1 MPYYSRKRSITICK
15 KRVLLLSNLIDTFVM
30 VSPDCPVQAGVIPA
44 NKNDEKPSI
53 PFLQYQL
60 LTQNPYRFTIEDL
73 IYEVH
78 IRHKQIPSEDVE
90 ANGDVI
96 RQELFQ
102 KKHPCMRASML
113 PKKYGWG
120 VHYNS
125 EGKLALYGMETKEYL
140 QFVQSGDNGPKLV
153 FAMRNSRS

>member
-1 MPYYSRKRSITICK
+1 MNEI
-15 KRVLLLSNLIDTFVM
+15 IDTFVQ
-30 VSPDCPVQAGVIPA
+30 VSPDCPVHVGVIPT
-44 NKNDEKPSI
+44 NKNDAKPSI
-53 PFLQYQL
+53 HVLQYQL
-60 LTQNPYRFTIEDL
+60 LTQFPYRFTLEDL

-78 IRHKQIPSEDVE
+78 IRHKQIPTEDV
-90 ANGDVI
+90 AAHGDTI

-120 VHYNS
+120 VHYNP

-153 FAMRNSRS
+153 FGMRNSRA